1 MASKRSTRVSKE
13 PVAAV
18 EVVDEGEGKGTT
30 FEMSLVIST
39 TILLIGAIVLVMKAL
54 GNDYG
59 VGPFGG

>member
-1 MASKRSTRVSKE
+1 MASKRSTRVKNE

-18 EVVDEGEGKGTT
+18 EVVDEEGQGTS
-30 FEMSLVIST
+30 FEMSLVITT
-39 TILLIGAIVLVMKAL
+39 TILLVGAIVLVMKAL

>member
-1 MASKRSTRVSKE
+1 MASKRSTRVSNQ

-18 EVVDEGEGKGTT
+18 EVVDEEGKGAT
-30 FEMSLVIST
+30 FELGLMIAT